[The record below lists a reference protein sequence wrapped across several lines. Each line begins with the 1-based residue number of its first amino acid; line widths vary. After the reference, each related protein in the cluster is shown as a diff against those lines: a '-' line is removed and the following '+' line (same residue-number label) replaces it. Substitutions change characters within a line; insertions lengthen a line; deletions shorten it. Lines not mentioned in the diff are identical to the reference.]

1 VNAKN
6 NGLIVLAGAGN
17 NNCRNDFGPGFF
29 CYNSPGMWADVI
41 GVGAHDRFFYRS
53 WWDPTNGSAYGALVD
68 IWAPGGGGYA
78 RNYGDQRLFS
88 TPTPQSSWCYASAQ
102 CWLIDNS
109 NKTFQFGGTSASSP
123 YAAGVAALMKQIRP
137 WITQA
142 EVISIM
148 QSTGWVGPDPE
159 VGKILDAR
167 AAIYALGVHP

>member
-1 VNAKN
+1 
-6 NGLIVLAGAGN
+6 
-17 NNCRNDFGPGFF
+17 
-29 CYNSPGMWADVI
+29 
-41 GVGAHDRFFYRS
+41 
-53 WWDPTNGSAYGALVD
+53 
-68 IWAPGGGGYA
+68 
-78 RNYGDQRLFS
+78 
-88 TPTPQSSWCYASAQ
+88 
-102 CWLIDNS
+102 LIDNS

-167 AAIYALGVHP
+167 AAIYALGARP